1 MSFCITFIPTFER
14 IGILAPILFCV
25 VRLVQNFLASGE
37 IMGGAILL
45 LEGAEE
51 KRHDVLSSLY
61 GASTI
66 GGILLASVGVS
77 VLCQVT
83 TVELGWRVL
92 YVIGGVK
99 AFFGCMIRV
108 KQKVVIPHRARQPLE
123 EIGKTLW
130 AYRRPASL
138 IAIGAGFSYASYSVA
153 LVLINGLVPLV
164 TSSTKEQMMQLNS
177 ALLILDFAML
187 PLCGWISSKISRE
200 KLMIGASLAALL
212 SALPLFLML
221 EQATWA
227 SVIGIRIFLVFLGV
241 AFSAPLHAW
250 AQSLIP
256 EAHRYLV
263 ISFGYA
269 MGSQLLGAPTAA
281 ISLWLFKE
289 TGAITSI
296 AWYWMALALVAF
308 FSIRKN
314 YKVRVRAFVD
324 TL

>member
-1 MSFCITFIPTFER
+1 
-14 IGILAPILFCV
+14 
-25 VRLVQNFLASGE
+25 VRLAQNFLASGE

-45 LEGAEE
+45 LEGAHE
-51 KRHDVLSSLY
+51 KKHDVLSSLY

-66 GGILLASVGVS
+66 GGILLASLGVS
-77 VLCQVT
+77 VLCQVAS
-83 TVELGWRVL
+83 VESGWRVL
-92 YVIGGVK
+92 YVIGGIT

-108 KQKVVIPHRARQPLE
+108 SQKVIIPHRARPPLV
-123 EIGKTLW
+123 EIGRTLW
-130 AYRRPASL
+130 AYRRAVSL
-138 IAIGAGFSYASYSVA
+138 IAVSAGFSYASYSVA

-164 TSSTKEQMMQLNS
+164 TSITKEHMMQLNS

-200 KLMIGASLAALL
+200 KLMIGASLGVVL

-221 EQATWA
+221 EQGTWA
-227 SVIGIRIFLVFLGV
+227 SVVSIRVFFVFLGV

-250 AQSLIP
+250 AQRLVP

-269 MGSQLLGAPTAA
+269 IGSQLLGAPTAA

-289 TGAITSI
+289 TGVITSV
-296 AWYWMALALVAF
+296 AWYWMALALVAAYCI
-308 FSIRKN
+308 SLQGKLC
-314 YKVRVRAFVD
+314 KVFRSGAGA
-324 TL
+324 

>member
-1 MSFCITFIPTFER
+1 
-14 IGILAPILFCV
+14 
-25 VRLVQNFLASGE
+25 
-37 IMGGAILL
+37 MGGAILL

-66 GGILLASVGVS
+66 GGILLASLGVS

-83 TVELGWRVL
+83 TVESGWRVL
-92 YVIGGVK
+92 YVIGGVT
-99 AFFGCMIRV
+99 ALFGCMIRV
-108 KQKVVIPHRARQPLE
+108 SQKVIIPHRARQPLV

-138 IAIGAGFSYASYSVA
+138 IAIGAGFSYANYSVA
-153 LVLINGLVPLV
+153 FVLINGLVLLV

-187 PLCGWISSKISRE
+187 PFCGWISSKISRE
-200 KLMIGASLAALL
+200 QLMIGASLATLL
-212 SALPLFLML
+212 SALPLFLIL

-227 SVIGIRIFLVFLGV
+227 SVIGVRIFLVFLGV

-289 TGAITSI
+289 TGMITSI
-296 AWYWMALALVAF
+296 AWYWMALAIVASLVIAKAHKM
-308 FSIRKN
+308 RA
-314 YKVRVRAFVD
+314 RVFGGS
-324 TL
+324 L

>member
-1 MSFCITFIPTFER
+1 
-14 IGILAPILFCV
+14 
-25 VRLVQNFLASGE
+25 
-37 IMGGAILL
+37 
-45 LEGAEE
+45 
-51 KRHDVLSSLY
+51 
-61 GASTI
+61 
-66 GGILLASVGVS
+66 
-77 VLCQVT
+77 
-83 TVELGWRVL
+83 
-92 YVIGGVK
+92 
-99 AFFGCMIRV
+99 MIRMS
-108 KQKVVIPHRARQPLE
+108 QKITIPHKARQPLAQ
-123 EIGKTLW
+123 IGKTLW

-164 TSSTKEQMMQLNS
+164 TSITKEQVMQLNS
-177 ALLILDFAML
+177 ALLILDFVML

-200 KLMIGASLAALL
+200 RLMIGASLAALL

-227 SVIGIRIFLVFLGV
+227 TVVAIRIFLVFLGV

-256 EAHRYLV
+256 ESHRYLV

-289 TGAITSI
+289 TGSITSI
-296 AWYWMALALVAF
+296 VWYWMALAIVAALVIGKAH
-308 FSIRKN
+308 
-314 YKVRVRAFVD
+314 KVRERS
-324 TL
+324 LGGSL